1 MSASACYRLAD
12 GVAIRPERFGALV
25 YRYDNRRLYFI
36 HSHAV
41 ADFVGGLDG
50 TRPLD
55 EAVARFVRERALPA
69 GVGDTL
75 RDTVDKLQRMG
86 IVMTKPLSDCES
98 PEVL

>member
-1 MSASACYRLAD
+1 MTEAQITDMATPYRLAE

-41 ADFVGGLDG
+41 AAFVTGLDG

-55 EAVARFVRERALPA
+55 HAIESFIRDNDLEVTA
-69 GVGDTL
+69 GETLEKTVGQLT
-75 RDTVDKLQRMG
+75 RMG
-86 IVMTKPLSDCES
+86 IVEPIRAG
-98 PEVL
+98 